1 MPGNLDVPSASSE
14 SSFGPGLSFRT
25 PEQAVPPK
33 IPTDRNVAQEAYSEW
48 NILSIIALAVST
60 LAVVLILGASSFEGV
75 GYLLLLGF
83 VLGLVGLVQ
92 ASKRHQ
98 QGKGF
103 AIAAMAIPVALLA
116 LVIAALS
123 AWSGQV

>member
-1 MPGNLDVPSASSE
+1 MDGPTTSNNR
-14 SSFGPGLSFRT
+14 SFGPGLSFHT

-33 IPTDRNVAQEAYSEW
+33 IPTDQNVAKEAYAEW
-48 NILSIIALAVST
+48 NVLSIIALAVST
-60 LAVVLILGASSFEGV
+60 LTVVLILGASSFEGM

-83 VLGLVGLVQ
+83 VLGLVGLIQ

-98 QGKGF
+98 KGKGF

-123 AWSGQV
+123 AWSGQA